1 MHRSNDASMDGD
13 VPVKTAVGSG
23 AIELVGSRDLR
34 ECFERW
40 LARSGFAE
48 IRDEGCRRPY
58 LIRAARQFWAS
69 NLSSLSRSNEYRF
82 WTARRRGA

>member
-34 ECFERW
+34 ERFERW

-48 IRDEGCRRPY
+48 IRDA
-58 LIRAARQFWAS
+58 RAAAGR
-69 NLSSLSRSNEYRF
+69 
-82 WTARRRGA
+82 T